1 VVRIAHLEASLP
13 VMDVLP
19 NTVYAREAFLPM
31 SFCTADFVKNYV
43 PFVDVTDAHNCPGAS
58 YNTVRRLGVR
68 GGGDRI

>member
-31 SFCTADFVKNYV
+31 RKFQNLLRIV
-43 PFVDVTDAHNCPGAS
+43 
-58 YNTVRRLGVR
+58 NTQAK
-68 GGGDRI
+68 